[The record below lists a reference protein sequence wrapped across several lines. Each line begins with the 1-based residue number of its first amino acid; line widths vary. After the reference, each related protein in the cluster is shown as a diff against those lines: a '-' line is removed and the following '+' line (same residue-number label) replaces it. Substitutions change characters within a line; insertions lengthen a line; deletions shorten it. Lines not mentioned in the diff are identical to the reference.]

1 MTTLSIILGALT
13 IGIVYACIALGFSVS
28 MGACRVVNFAHGH
41 FVLLGAYIAY
51 FIVGLGAPVYA
62 ALPVAALVAGILGMA
77 AYRFLIQPFAPSDAG
92 LQIALTLGLAILL
105 ENAFA
110 LAFGPDPVSG
120 SAAWPATSVWAF
132 GNLRISVSRVI
143 AGGAGL
149 AIIAG
154 IARLFDRNRWGMA
167 IQAAGENVIG
177 TELTGYPGRRVL
189 MLGFG
194 LSTALAGFA
203 GVLLLPVANVS
214 PFDAVDYTLRSFVVV
229 LVAGSGNFRG
239 ILLVG
244 ILVGLLQGIGAYL
257 ASPDIATVL
266 SYVLLLGTLWL
277 RRVRSGGSALG
288 INER

>member
-1 MTTLSIILGALT
+1 MTTLSIVFGAVT

-41 FVLLGAYIAY
+41 FVLLGAYTAY
-51 FIVGLGAPVYA
+51 FMIGLGAPLYS
-62 ALPVAALVAGILGMA
+62 ALPVAALAGGILGMA
-77 AYRFLIQPFAPSDAG
+77 AYRFLIQRFAPSDAG

-110 LAFGPDPVSG
+110 LTFGPDPI
-120 SAAWPATSVWAF
+120 SAAGAWPSASVWAF
-132 GNLRISVSRVI
+132 GDLRISVSRLI
-143 AGGAGL
+143 AGGAGF
-149 AIIAG
+149 AIIAC
-154 IARLFDRNRWGMA
+154 ISRLFERNRWGMA

-177 TELTGYPGRRVL
+177 TELTGYAGRRVL

-194 LSTALAGFA
+194 LSTALAAFA

-229 LVAGSGNFRG
+229 LVAGLGNFRS
-239 ILLVG
+239 ILLIG
-244 ILVGLLQGIGAYL
+244 ILVGLLQGVGAYL
-257 ASPDIATVL
+257 ASPDIATVT

-277 RRVRSGGSALG
+277 RRVRAGGAALG